1 MTKTTKGSY
10 RAKVLRDW
18 TYRPVGEP
26 WHKDFKVSEKPL
38 PMTEAE
44 ALAGEAAGYFQITAR
59 PSEPRSPAK
68 SKKTES

>member
-1 MTKTTKGSY
+1 M
-10 RAKVLRDW
+10 
-18 TYRPVGEP
+18 GEP